1 MRVLN
6 PESEA
11 SAMSRWYRIARVLLL
26 GMLVLLEGCMFSTLR
41 DELTEMQR
49 AHALTGRI
57 FNQTRPETNVLLVLY
72 QQTPGGLRISQGTIL
87 SSAVGR
93 FVVEVPNG
101 TFYLF
106 AFEDLDSDL
115 AWDGREPSGYYGSP
129 DPIVVTDRSP
139 QTLKE
144 LGHTPGRA
152 GRPAR
157 RLSGSGVPLGGE
169 AGQTR
174 S

>member
-1 MRVLN
+1 
-6 PESEA
+6 
-11 SAMSRWYRIARVLLL
+11 
-26 GMLVLLEGCMFSTLR
+26 MFSTLR

-57 FNQTRPETNVLLVLY
+57 FNQTRPETNVLLILY

-115 AWDGREPSGYYGSP
+115 AWDGREPSGYHGSP
-129 DPIVVTDRSP
+129 DPIVVTDHSP
-139 QTLKE
+139 QTQVV
-144 LGHTPGRA
+144 TGRSLRDCY
-152 GRPAR
+152 RPA
-157 RLSGSGVPLGGE
+157 GVRDFP
-169 AGQTR
+169 AHAA
-174 S
+174 